1 MIRPQRFN
9 MVALNHG
16 VHYYCTMKADPD
28 GAYILNSDY
37 EELKARLA
45 HVSEELL
52 QIRMDV
58 TKDEVLRAAFLETA
72 KARIQKGQP

>member
-1 MIRPQRFN
+1 MNRPQRFN

-58 TKDEVLRAAFLETA
+58 TKDEVLRNAFLETA
-72 KARIQKGQP
+72 KQRLKKGEL

>member
-1 MIRPQRFN
+1 VSKPQRFN

-16 VHYYCTMKADPD
+16 VHYYCTMKADAD

-45 HVSEELL
+45 HVSEELFN
-52 QIRMDV
+52 IRMDV
-58 TKDEVLRAAFLETA
+58 TKDEVLRNAFLETA
-72 KARIQKGQP
+72 KERLKKGQL

>member
-1 MIRPQRFN
+1 MSKPQRFN

-16 VHYYCTMKADPD
+16 VHYYCTMKEDVN
-28 GAYILNSDY
+28 GAYVLNSDY

-45 HVSEELL
+45 HVNEELL
-52 QIRMDV
+52 NIRMDV

-72 KARIQKGQP
+72 KERLRKGQP